1 MGSTLSGRSDEENQK
16 NLERFSPLLYQ
27 LKKSGES
34 TSPTHS
40 MKCDIVGQEP
50 GCYPYP
56 SGDQRQSPNSV
67 KTEEQDDSVTLPED
81 ICERPVNFK
90 PKKLL

>member
-1 MGSTLSGRSDEENQK
+1 MSSKISDRSDEENQR

-27 LKKSGES
+27 LKKTGES

-40 MKCDIVGQEP
+40 QKCDIIGQEV
-50 GCYPYP
+50 GAYPYP
-56 SGDQRQSPNSV
+56 SNDKRQSPNSV
-67 KTEEQDDSVTLPED
+67 KEEENTTIVPLDNGS
-81 ICERPVNFK
+81 CFK